1 MAELKDG
8 FWSLPPIERTRIV
21 AEKLLMRMQR
31 MQTKAIFLL
40 TRSSITDCC

>member
-1 MAELKDG
+1 MTESRDG
-8 FWSLPPIERTRIV
+8 FWSLSPMERTRIV